1 MGGGGGGGGLGGGIV
16 GGALGGTTGAMLGT
30 VGLDKVGGAIFG
42 TGENAGILGTGQ
54 YKASGQAIDEKAFKD
69 NEELKKRQAEFQR
82 QMQEVQNRKAQQVA
96 AAQINTGPQ
105 DQFRNAQLGLVSQL
119 QQQAAGQGPSIAN
132 MQLQQGAD
140 RNLKNAIAMQASQRG
155 GMAGGL
161 AMRNIAQQRADI
173 GQQLAGQAGMQR
185 LQEQQQ
191 AQQML
196 GGVSGGARGQ
206 DIGLA
211 TEQAQLGQ
219 QAALAN
225 QNANLQQMALND
237 KMSSFYNTGLADLDM
252 AQRGSAQDLEKLK
265 VNQNLGVQGIN
276 AQSYEGASKRRGDLI
291 GGIGGG
297 LATAFSDKRLK
308 MNIKDDDKELDH
320 FLSGLNG
327 HAKGGVIGKYETDD
341 SGGED
346 ETEKKA
352 KELMSGEGT
361 QNDSGQTKTGKAIG
375 FGIGSAFKD
384 DKKSGTG
391 TTVAAGTDTK
401 ADFIPMAN
409 KGGVAG
415 CMADGGMV
423 KEEKRADKVSDSM
436 KYAFKTPEDKPKEP
450 EQDESRPDPLGFRK
464 KFGLP
469 TMNEGGMTEKLGMLA
484 KLAPMAMAAMSDKGS
499 KEHMKPQSYEHGGTV
514 AGRAKVA
521 GDSPKNDTVLAKL
534 SPGEGVIKRTD
545 MQDLG
550 IKNGDQLQEFV
561 DGLKAYTYNYKN
573 PEHGEG
579 KYASPMAQDL
589 EKSELGKSM
598 VIDTPQGKMV
608 DYSRAA
614 GTMLATAAMLND
626 KMKKLESKVG
636 GYADGGMVEDD
647 PLAKSMRLAFN
658 ALERKPAEPNSRPDY
673 HVTNTGTMHD
683 ASDAEKKFAE
693 AMRKAF
699 RGK

>member
-42 TGENAGILGTGQ
+42 SGENAGILGTGQ

-119 QQQAAGQGPSIAN
+119 QQQAAGQGPSLAQ

-196 GGVSGGARGQ
+196 GGISGGARGQ

-211 TEQAQLGQ
+211 TSQAELGQ

-225 QNANLQQMALND
+225 QNAALQQQALND
-237 KMSSFYNTGLADLDM
+237 KMSGFFNTGLADLDM
-252 AQRGSAQDLEKLK
+252 AQRQSAQDLEKLK
-265 VNQNLGVQGIN
+265 VNQNLGIQGVN

-327 HAKGGVIGKYETDD
+327 HAEGGVIGKYSSSSSDE
-341 SGGED
+341 ED

-352 KELMSGEGT
+352 KELMSGKGT
-361 QNDSGQTKTGKAIG
+361 ENDSGQTKTGKAIG
-375 FGIGSAFKD
+375 YGVGSAFKSD
-384 DKKSGTG
+384 DKGTG
-391 TTVAAGTDTK
+391 KTIAAGTDTK

-423 KEEKRADKVSDSM
+423 KDDRSDKVSESM
-436 KYAFKTPEDKPKEP
+436 KLAFKTPDEKKKEDETK
-450 EQDESRPDPLGFRK
+450 RPDPLGMK
-464 KFGLP
+464 KAFGFQGYSD
-469 TMNEGGMTEKLGMLA
+469 GGMTEKLGMLA

-673 HVTNTGTMHD
+673 HPTV
-683 ASDAEKKFAE
+683 SDAEKKYAE

>member
-1 MGGGGGGGGLGGGIV
+1 MGGGGGGGGI
-16 GGALGGTTGAMLGT
+16 GGAIGGAVSG
-30 VGLDKVGGAIFG
+30 VPGLNEVGGAIFG

-54 YKASGQAIDEKAFKD
+54 YKAKGQNINEKAFTD
-69 NEELKKRQAEFQR
+69 NEDLKKRQAEFQR
-82 QMQEVQNRKAQQVA
+82 QLQEIQARKAQQVA

-119 QQQAAGQGPSIAN
+119 QQQAAGQGPSLAD
-132 MQLQQGAD
+132 MQLRQGAD
-140 RNLKNAIAMQASQRG
+140 RNLSNAIAMQASQRG

-161 AMRNIAQQRADI
+161 AMRNIAQQRADL
-173 GQQLAGQAGMQR
+173 GQQLAAQSGMQR

-196 GGVSGGARGQ
+196 GGISGGARGQ

-211 TEQAQLGQ
+211 STQAEMQQ

-225 QNANLQQMALND
+225 QNAALQQQALND
-237 KMSSFYNTGLADLDM
+237 KMSGFYNTGLADMDM
-252 AQRGSAQDLEKLK
+252 AQRSSAQDLEKLK
-265 VNQNLGVQGIN
+265 VNQNLGLQGIN

-308 MNIKDDDKELDH
+308 MNIKDDDKELDA

-327 HAKGGVIGKYETDD
+327 HASGGVIGRYDSD
-341 SGGED
+341 SSGGED

-352 KELMSGEGT
+352 KELMSGKGT
-361 QNDSGQTKTGKAIG
+361 ENDSGQTKTGKAIG
-375 FGIGSAFKD
+375 YGVGSALKSD
-384 DKKSGTG
+384 DKKTG
-391 TTVAAGTDTK
+391 TTIAAGTDTK

-423 KEEKRADKVSDSM
+423 EDKRSDKVSNSM

-450 EQDESRPDPLGFRK
+450 EDDERKPDPLGFRK

-469 TMNEGGMTEKLGMLA
+469 TMSQGGMTEKLGMLA
-484 KLAPMAMAAMSDKGS
+484 KLAPMALAAMSDKDA
-499 KEHMKPQSYEHGGTV
+499 KEHKMPQSYEGGGTV

-545 MQDLG
+545 MQELG

-573 PEHGEG
+573 PEHGSG

-608 DYSRAA
+608 DYSRAG

-626 KMKKLESKVG
+626 KMKKLESKIEG
-636 GYADGGMVEDD
+636 HSDGGIAGEDQ
-647 PLAKSMRLAFN
+647 LAKSMRLAFN
-658 ALERKPAEPNSRPDY
+658 AMEPSREPNTRPDY
-673 HVTNTGTMHD
+673 HATTGDAHG